1 MCARVGLPHP
11 PPNERG
17 TMPTATPKVAK
28 DILANIDPRVDAAI
42 RTTHAAHKDRGLK
55 GADLARILIAEGIRP
70 NIRKGSKDAP
80 AWVGKEVRD
89 YMRSHGSW
97 VGQGR
102 TYGMTV
108 AEARRIMAGFLAS
121 PQVAPPEGVR
131 YVKGQ
136 AVKAQADGASAV
148 EVASAA

>member
-1 MCARVGLPHP
+1 
-11 PPNERG
+11 
-17 TMPTATPKVAK
+17 MPTATPKVAK
-28 DILANIDPRVDAAI
+28 DILASLNPAVDTAI
-42 RTTHAAHKDRGLK
+42 RAAHAAHKDRGLK
-55 GADLARILIAEGIRP
+55 GADLARILIDQGIRP
-70 NIRKGSKDAP
+70 NVRKGSKDAP
-80 AWVGKEVRD
+80 AWVGLEVRT
-89 YMRSHGSW
+89 YMRRHGAW

-121 PQVAPPEGVR
+121 PQVPPPAGVR

-136 AVKAQADGASAV
+136 QVKAQTDGASPA

>member
-1 MCARVGLPHP
+1 
-11 PPNERG
+11 
-17 TMPTATPKVAK
+17 MPTATPKVAK
-28 DILANIDPRVDAAI
+28 DILAAIDPRVDAAI
-42 RTTHAAHKDRGLK
+42 REAHKAHKDRGLK

-70 NIRKGSKDAP
+70 NVRKGSKDAP
-80 AWVGKEVRD
+80 AWVGLEVRT
-89 YMRSHGSW
+89 YMRRHGAW

-121 PQVAPPEGVR
+121 PQVAPPAGVR

-136 AVKAQADGASAV
+136 AVKAQADGATPD
-148 EVASAA
+148 EVATAA